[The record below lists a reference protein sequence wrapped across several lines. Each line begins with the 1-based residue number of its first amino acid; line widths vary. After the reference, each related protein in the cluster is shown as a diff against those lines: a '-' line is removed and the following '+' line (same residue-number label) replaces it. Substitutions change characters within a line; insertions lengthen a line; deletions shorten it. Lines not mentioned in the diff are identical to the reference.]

1 MLRLSLTDRRVTAEG
16 RPLALSPAFFQL
28 YCLLAYERASG
39 RDRFVTVR
47 DVRRLSR
54 WGRATPDSIG
64 KSIHRHVRRAQ
75 RAGWD
80 LIESP
85 PRAATKL
92 FRLKDAHVVFD
103 TPLSAVESFLGLDLA
118 VTTPSYPWPG
128 GRSPAVDRMFRF
140 LWAMVRAR
148 MELERGDLVRARSMI
163 EEAERVEGQRPR
175 DRILLLLLT
184 SSILEHEGRFD
195 EALAKAQDALAMCRA
210 HGGDYLTLARAC
222 IRVGFLGAML
232 RQPHRYGEARDLYLE
247 AQRLIEGSQHLI
259 ELSQIATGLGHL
271 ARRAHDLDD
280 ALAYFIRALEYAA
293 AEAWGWGIQ
302 AGLFNL
308 GLVQAERGDSLQD
321 QRARQAAYL
330 EARAWLERAVEFVD
344 RTGIGRYSSEGLS
357 VMAHV
362 LLRLGRGRAAVVW
375 ARAAL
380 DRARAVQNRKSR
392 AVALETLGEAL
403 CAIGDRAEGIRA
415 LREAYSEYGAMG
427 FEPDARRVLHLI
439 AEARSRRRGGKPR
452 P

>member
-1 MLRLSLTDRRVTAEG
+1 MLRLSLTDRQVTADG

-28 YCLLAYERASG
+28 YCLLAYERACG
-39 RDRFVTVR
+39 RERFVTVR

-64 KSIHRHVRRAQ
+64 KSVHRHVRRAQ

-103 TPLSAVESFLGLDLA
+103 APLSAVESFLGLDLA
-118 VTTPSYPWPG
+118 VTTPSSSWPG
-128 GRSPAVDRMFRF
+128 GRSPAVDRMFRYP
-140 LWAMVRAR
+140 WAMVRAR
-148 MELERGDLVRARSMI
+148 MELEPCDFAAARSLI
-163 EEAERVEGQRPR
+163 GDAERVEGRPPR

-184 SSILEHEGRFD
+184 SSLLEQEGRFH
-195 EALAKAQDALAMCRA
+195 EALAKAHDALSMCRA
-210 HGGDYLTLARAC
+210 HGVDHLTHARAC

-232 RQPHRYGEARDLYLE
+232 RQPHRYGEARDRYLE
-247 AQRLIEGSQHLI
+247 ALRLLEGSQHLA

-271 ARRAHDLDD
+271 ARRAGDLDG
-280 ALAYFIRALEYAA
+280 ALAYFVRALEYAT

-321 QRARQAAYL
+321 QRACRAAYL
-330 EARAWLERAVEFVD
+330 EARTWLERAVEFVG

-357 VMAHV
+357 VLAHV
-362 LLRLGRGRAAVVW
+362 LLRLGQGRSAVAW

-380 DRARAVQNRKSR
+380 DRARAVRNRKSQ
-392 AVALETLGEAL
+392 AAALETVGEAL
-403 CAIGDRAEGIRA
+403 CAIGARAEGIRA
-415 LREAYSEYGAMG
+415 LQDAYSEYGAMG
-427 FEPDARRVLHLI
+427 FEPDARRVERLI
-439 AEARSRRRGGKPR
+439 AEARGRHGKHKG
-452 P
+452 